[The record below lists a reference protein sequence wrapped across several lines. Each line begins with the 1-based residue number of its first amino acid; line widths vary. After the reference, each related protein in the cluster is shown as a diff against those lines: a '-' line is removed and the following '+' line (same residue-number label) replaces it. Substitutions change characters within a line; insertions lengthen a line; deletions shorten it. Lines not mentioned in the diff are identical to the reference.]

1 MALLQRGDRVCVEYQ
16 DPRARPLGLHHERIV
31 AGHVEQDEY
40 MIITPDHDIYVE
52 QLSGR
57 NRDLASFHMV
67 GPDGMLPAAVNPAS
81 V

>member
-1 MALLQRGDRVCVEYQ
+1 
-16 DPRARPLGLHHERIV
+16 
-31 AGHVEQDEY
+31 

-57 NRDLASFHMV
+57 NRDLASLHMV

-81 V
+81 VYGFGDACSRTR